1 MSAVTATSR
10 SAFPWLTALAAFLAV
25 AAAGTLAALAGSG
38 AAAVLRPAKPASPP
52 DRIASVGPARLVV
65 PADWRTVSPSS
76 AGVAALE
83 VERAAVFQP
92 ASRPWTRVVVAFDP
106 AVEPSLIPDELRSAA
121 VLAGQV
127 PRPTRVRG
135 WPAWI
140 YHADPARAGGRD
152 GSVTAFATTAGVLA
166 VACTSVAGQQADSNC
181 ASEISS
187 VAVPGARALV
197 PSRSL
202 ALEVHLPAVVDRLNR
217 SRSKHRAR
225 LNGAHTNE
233 SQALAARLLDVDHR
247 AAARSLRSL
256 GGPAAAPLIRDLTNV
271 ADAYGALA
279 RAADDASPGEF
290 ASAATGIRHAEAL
303 LTGGVAAV
311 SRPQT
316 AEVAARVTT
325 QRQDRDG
332 SAPSGVPT
340 ILFAL
345 FTALA
350 MTAGVVTGNS
360 DAMSGLWRRLL
371 PRRGDA
377 YAGSRPGSDHR
388 HARGGSFG
396 PPRRFSPGAGGTI
409 ELHDVTHA
417 DVHPP
422 VVALVEDDL
431 QPSLQLPLVKIGK
444 GVHTHAWSDDH
455 PACRRSGNYSSRET
469 RTPSKVAHVG
479 TGVPTCLRCRASV
492 NAAT

>member
-1 MSAVTATSR
+1 MSAVTATAR
-10 SAFPWLTALAAFLAV
+10 SPLPWRTALAAFLAV
-25 AAAGTLAALAGSG
+25 AAAGALAALAGSG
-38 AAAVLRPAKPASPP
+38 AAAVLRSAKPESPP
-52 DRIASVGPARLVV
+52 GRIASVGLARLVV
-65 PADWRTVSPSS
+65 PTDWRTVSPSS
-76 AGVAALE
+76 AGVAGLE
-83 VERAAVFQP
+83 AERAAVFQP

-106 AVEPSLIPDELRSAA
+106 TVEPSLIPDELRSAA
-121 VLAGQV
+121 VLTGRA

-140 YHADPARAGGRD
+140 YHADPARAGGGG
-152 GSVTAFATTAGVLA
+152 GSVTVLATTAGVLA
-166 VACTSVAGQQADSNC
+166 VACTSVAGQQAASDC
-181 ASEISS
+181 ASEVSS
-187 VAVPGARALV
+187 VTVPGARALV

-202 ALEVHLPAVVDRLNR
+202 ALELHLPAVVDRLNR
-217 SRSKHRAR
+217 RRSKHRAR
-225 LNGAHTNE
+225 LNGARTNE
-233 SQALAARLLDVDHR
+233 SQALAARLLGVDHR

-271 ADAYGALA
+271 ADAYRALA
-279 RAADDASPGEF
+279 RAADDASPGAF
-290 ASAATGIRHAEAL
+290 ASVATGIRHAEAV

-311 SRPQT
+311 SRPQI
-316 AEVAARVTT
+316 AELAARVTT
-325 QRQDRDG
+325 RQDRDG

-345 FTALA
+345 LTALA

-371 PRRGDA
+371 PRRRDA
-377 YAGSRPGSDHR
+377 YARSRPGSNHR
-388 HARGGSFG
+388 RAQGGSFG

-409 ELHDVTHA
+409 ELHGVTHA

-422 VVALVEDDL
+422 AIALVEHDL

-455 PACRRSGNYSSRET
+455 PACRRLGYYSSRET
-469 RTPSKVAHVG
+469 RAPSKVAHVG
-479 TGVPTCLRCRASV
+479 TGEPTCLRCRTSV
-492 NAAT
+492 NAAP